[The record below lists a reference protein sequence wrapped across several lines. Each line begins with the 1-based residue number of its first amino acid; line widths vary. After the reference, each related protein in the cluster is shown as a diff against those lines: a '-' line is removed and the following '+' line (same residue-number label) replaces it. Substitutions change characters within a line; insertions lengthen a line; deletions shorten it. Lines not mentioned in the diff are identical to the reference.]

1 MSRRYRILFAISDT
15 GGGHRSGAAALH
27 AALLQHPHTQG
38 FEYNT
43 IDMITSTGLPL
54 LRNAPGLYDDLSTRW
69 LPLFNLLFQL
79 TNGRRR
85 IDTISQIAY
94 VSAQRNIHRTIES
107 YKPDLIVSVHPL
119 ANRFIGHARRT
130 YNMPFRFI
138 TVVTDLVS
146 LHTAWGDLD
155 ADLCIAPTYEAVDL
169 LIKQGMPAENVVY
182 AGFPVHPKFTACTLT
197 VDEARAHTGL
207 DSARYTLLLTA
218 GGVGSGR
225 LRELVVALHN
235 THPAAQLL
243 VVTGRNAS
251 LRAELQRLAL
261 PAHVHIYGF
270 VDNMEQLMAASDV
283 VVTKAGPGT
292 LMEALVMR
300 RPVIITEAVGIQER
314 GNIDFVL
321 QRGLGE
327 YSQRIPDIVAAVTK
341 LADPAVRATMAAR
354 LSDAVPR
361 DGAQRIAD
369 IILEQLAIDPPVI
382 RKHPLILAALPHWLR
397 RHHVGDE
404 SRKRLRILNARVI
417 ESLRRHGGLSV
428 NWPRR
433 SQRRVRKN
441 TPDRN

>member
-169 LIKQGMPAENVVY
+169 LIKQGMPAASCSAVVGCY
-182 AGFPVHPKFTACTLT
+182 GAQC
-197 VDEARAHTGL
+197 
-207 DSARYTLLLTA
+207 
-218 GGVGSGR
+218 
-225 LRELVVALHN
+225 VVACRITALG
-235 THPAAQLL
+235 TSCTCAY
-243 VVTGRNAS
+243 
-251 LRAELQRLAL
+251 LRLCRQ
-261 PAHVHIYGF
+261 H
-270 VDNMEQLMAASDV
+270 
-283 VVTKAGPGT
+283 GT
-292 LMEALVMR
+292 
-300 RPVIITEAVGIQER
+300 TDG
-314 GNIDFVL
+314 
-321 QRGLGE
+321 
-327 YSQRIPDIVAAVTK
+327 SQ
-341 LADPAVRATMAAR
+341 
-354 LSDAVPR
+354 
-361 DGAQRIAD
+361 
-369 IILEQLAIDPPVI
+369 
-382 RKHPLILAALPHWLR
+382 
-397 RHHVGDE
+397 
-404 SRKRLRILNARVI
+404 
-417 ESLRRHGGLSV
+417 
-428 NWPRR
+428 
-433 SQRRVRKN
+433 
-441 TPDRN
+441 

>member
-27 AALLQHPHTQG
+27 AALLRHPHAQG
-38 FEYNT
+38 LEYNT

-94 VSAQRNIHRTIES
+94 VSAQRNIYRTIES

-155 ADLCIAPTYEAVDL
+155 ADLCIAPTHEAVDL

-197 VDEARAHTGL
+197 ADEARAQTGL
-207 DSARYTLLLTA
+207 DKARYTLLVTA

-235 THPAAQLL
+235 THPDAQLL
-243 VVTGRNAS
+243 VVTGRNAQ

-327 YSQRIPDIVAAVTK
+327 YSKRIPDIVAAVTK
-341 LADPAVRATMAAR
+341 LADPVVRADMVAR
-354 LSDAVPR
+354 LGDAVPR

-369 IILEQLAIDPPVI
+369 IILEQLALDPPVMH
-382 RKHPLILAALPHWLR
+382 KHPLILAALPHWLR
-397 RHHVGDE
+397 RQQVGDE
-404 SRKRLRILNARVI
+404 GRKRLRILNAQVI
-417 ESLRRHGGLSV
+417 DSLRRYGGLSV